1 MAYPLLSIA
10 LFVVAGILTYL
21 FVVGFIWGAGYY
33 PTPKKEIINAGELLE
48 IKPGSTI
55 YDLGCGFGKVVFTLA
70 RRYPESKFI
79 GVDIDPVKTRWC
91 NFAVRFGGFSNRVKI
106 IRQNIL
112 RVDLSDATGVYI
124 FLSNETRIMARLR

>member
-1 MAYPLLSIA
+1 MPDPLVSIV
-10 LFVVAGILTYL
+10 LFVIAGILTYL

-33 PTPKKEIINAGELLE
+33 PSPKKEIINAGVLLD

-70 RRYPESKFI
+70 KKYPESKFV

-91 NFAVRFGGFSNRVKI
+91 NFALKLNGLSQVRI

-112 RVDLSDATGVYI
+112 RANLSDASGVYI
-124 FLSNETRIMARLR
+124 FLSEETKIIGSS